1 MNNIPTYYP
10 ALVNY
15 CCYGAPPEL
24 KGLRGSD
31 ASTYRNKDGST
42 TFGLEKI
49 APPSI
54 TADEKLYPTT
64 DLAEL
69 VELTAKTW
77 SGSLRFIHGA
87 DQWAWKDDKGRWFI
101 CPSSRRHVP
110 AGEVYSMLCF
120 VYLVMRAT
128 ITPAVI
134 EACVAWHRDNP
145 GKRPAARTVIRAAWK
160 PWRETYTA
168 MVSKMNKRSIGP
180 MMRALADHPALA
192 STESEWVLPPREER
206 RPWWTAREVTYLAR
220 RECAPSK
227 TTSPTFPGPTPTRV
241 VCMVDGRVIVGSHEE
256 RVETVEPIQGLS
268 PSTLHGLYNLIQL
281 QGRHC
286 GRFMRAHR
294 SFFQDYLGS
303 DNTWEIEL
311 EAHGVATLGKGGS
324 EDSLISAS
332 EIELDIVAARALLA
346 QHGL

>member
-15 CCYGAPPEL
+15 CGYGAPPEL

-227 TTSPTFPGPTPTRV
+227 TNEGTDTVQAFIDQCCVRGDERTAAGPLLGAYNDWAKKTHAPTHTANSFSDQLNRLGFEKKRTNT
-241 VCMVDGRVIVGSHEE
+241 GQFIL
-256 RVETVEPIQGLS
+256 GLR
-268 PSTLHGLYNLIQL
+268 LNELAL
-281 QGRHC
+281 QAAC
-286 GRFMRAHR
+286 A
-294 SFFQDYLGS
+294 
-303 DNTWEIEL
+303 NP
-311 EAHGVATLGKGGS
+311 ATF
-324 EDSLISAS
+324 
-332 EIELDIVAARALLA
+332 
-346 QHGL
+346 